1 MLLVCFAE
9 FGLLLLS
16 TGVVADAKVNA
27 NSAETVSPFTEMQM
41 VVSTLQC
48 LMNKP
53 AKIIKEAS
61 PINQVTKR
69 KQGCIQQA
77 SEVIHSE
84 EELNPKQNA
93 FLQKPKPA
101 INRGDSTW
109 YANKP
114 VGVSKLS
121 LMMKKIFVGAALSKV
136 YTNHRVRA
144 TAITIWSDAEIPARH
159 IMVIS
164 GHANEQSIARYNTR
178 PSAQQLERCS
188 DVLSRAYHVEK
199 EKNLL
204 NTPPERWLK
213 SPLRLSIHAQLR
225 RQHSPVL
232 SGFLLHPV
240 LSTSFQTWMR
250 FAIIVAFPETQT
262 HMLFLNESEGSW
274 VANFFYEF
282 KMCRFYSSSDL

>member
-53 AKIIKEAS
+53 AKIIKEAL

-136 YTNHRVRA
+136 YTNHCVRA

-199 EKNLL
+199 
-204 NTPPERWLK
+204 
-213 SPLRLSIHAQLR
+213 
-225 RQHSPVL
+225 
-232 SGFLLHPV
+232 
-240 LSTSFQTWMR
+240 
-250 FAIIVAFPETQT
+250 
-262 HMLFLNESEGSW
+262 
-274 VANFFYEF
+274 
-282 KMCRFYSSSDL
+282 